1 MSRFVQEISGEL
13 GDYWKRS
20 AEKELA
26 KVQADLDSGAIT
38 IDQHGIARNCIGR
51 VLMDDMLE
59 KVMMLTDKVSKAAT
73 QAARAAETEA
83 VLEAYR
89 QHQSP
94 PDAEEL
100 AEMRAAFDEGTVVA
114 DVITGKKIQ
123 L

>member
-1 MSRFVQEISGEL
+1 MSRFMREISGEL

-26 KVQADLDSGAIT
+26 KAQVELDSGAIT
-38 IDQHGIARNCIGR
+38 IDQHGVTRNCIGR

-73 QAARAAETEA
+73 QTARAAETEA
-83 VLEAYR
+83 VL
-89 QHQSP
+89 
-94 PDAEEL
+94 
-100 AEMRAAFDEGTVVA
+100 AA
-114 DVITGKKIQ
+114 VITGKKIR

>member
-26 KVQADLDSGAIT
+26 KAQAELDSGAIT
-38 IDQHGIARNCIGR
+38 IDQHGVARNCIGR

-83 VLEAYR
+83 GWK
-89 QHQSP
+89 P
-94 PDAEEL
+94 
-100 AEMRAAFDEGTVVA
+100 
-114 DVITGKKIQ
+114 TGSAKALPTPRSSLKCGRRSTRG
-123 L
+123 LWWRM